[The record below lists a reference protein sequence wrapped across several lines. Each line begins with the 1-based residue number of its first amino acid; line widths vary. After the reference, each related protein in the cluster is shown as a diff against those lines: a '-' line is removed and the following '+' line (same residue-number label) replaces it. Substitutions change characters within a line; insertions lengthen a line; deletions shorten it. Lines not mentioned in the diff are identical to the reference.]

1 VWSDFVKPAPAAS
14 AEASTNAVKSFPA
27 RIAGRTRLNI
37 QDCLYGPLVA
47 VCVEADRHTI
57 AFPTV
62 RFDAGEYKEAVE
74 CPKLSQGE
82 RDFAA

>member
-1 VWSDFVKPAPAAS
+1 M
-14 AEASTNAVKSFPA
+14 
-27 RIAGRTRLNI
+27 
-37 QDCLYGPLVA
+37 
-47 VCVEADRHTI
+47 HTI